1 MRGLEPPSGAAWRPR
16 NDWFWRA
23 HDVNAGP
30 QLLDLDPQAATLLAE
45 LEVVFC
51 AGAWASVIIL
61 AWALVEGAERR
72 TVDAKIGRGEATPA
86 ADVDWLREQRNR
98 LVHVS
103 ADTAEM
109 PEDAALETI
118 AQGAVRVVF
127 KTLFAHAWASAR

>member
-1 MRGLEPPSGAAWRPR
+1 MRGLQPPSGAAWRAR

-30 QLLDLDPQAATLLAE
+30 QPLDLDPQAATLLAE
-45 LEVVFC
+45 LELVFC
-51 AGAWASVIIL
+51 VGAWASVIIL

-72 TVDAKIGRGEATPA
+72 TARADATPA

-98 LVHVS
+98 LVHVPAERS
-103 ADTAEM
+103 PEGAEM
-109 PEDAALETI
+109 PDEAALETV

-127 KTLFAHAWASAR
+127 KTLFAQAWAR

>member
-1 MRGLEPPSGAAWRPR
+1 MRGLEPPSGAAWRSR
-16 NDWFWRA
+16 DDWFWRA

-30 QLLDLDPQAATLLAE
+30 QPLDLDPQAATLLAE

-72 TVDAKIGRGEATPA
+72 SARGEAAPA

-98 LVHVS
+98 LVHVAADS
-103 ADTAEM
+103 ADM
-109 PEDAALETI
+109 PDDAALETI

-127 KTLFAHAWASAR
+127 KTLFVQAWAGAR